1 VSSRPFGG
9 LARYRLV
16 AAIDMEATMGG
27 KDGGKS
33 NIQPASRSDVPRGDD
48 LTKEEK
54 PGGTQEMPASSRA
67 RPQRKDDNSQ
77 RDSNDLGSGVST

>member
-1 VSSRPFGG
+1 M
-9 LARYRLV
+9 
-16 AAIDMEATMGG
+16 DG
-27 KDGGKS
+27 KDRGKPP
-33 NIQPASRSDVPRGDD
+33 NKPASGSGVPRGGE

-54 PGGTQEMPASSRA
+54 PGGTQEMPSSGRA